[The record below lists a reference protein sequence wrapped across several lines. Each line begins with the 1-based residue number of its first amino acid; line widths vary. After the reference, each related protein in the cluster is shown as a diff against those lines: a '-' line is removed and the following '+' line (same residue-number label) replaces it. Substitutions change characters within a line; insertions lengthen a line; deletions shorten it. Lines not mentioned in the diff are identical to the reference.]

1 MTEAIDFLVR
11 RDDFRTTRLHTP
23 DPASLEI
30 SDGEAL
36 LRVDHFALTA
46 NNVTYAAA
54 GDMLDYWRFFP
65 APEGWGRIPVW
76 GFADVVASRAEG
88 VAVGSRF
95 YGYYPMSTHL
105 RVQPTHVNAAGFIDG
120 AEHRS
125 PMAPAYNQYRDVA
138 ADPGYLADDE
148 PSQMILQPLFT
159 TAFLIDDALAES
171 DFFGARRVVLS
182 SASSKTAFGTAF
194 QLARRD
200 GIEVIGLT
208 SPGNVAF
215 VEGLGC
221 YAQVVAYGDIARLDA
236 SQPTIYVDMAG
247 NGSVRGAVHH
257 HFGDQ
262 LVHSLTVGM
271 THWEHGKAEENLPG
285 PEPTFFFA
293 PTRVQKRIADWGGEG
308 FQQRCGEAFAAFRK
322 LTGKALRIVRGGRA
336 DLERVYL
343 DMVDG
348 RAPAD
353 EGHILSLHE

>member
-1 MTEAIDFLVR
+1 MTEALDFLVR
-11 RDDFRTTRLHTP
+11 RDDFRNTRFDTP
-23 DPASLEI
+23 DPSTLEI

-76 GFADVVASRAEG
+76 GFADVVASRAPG
-88 VAVGSRF
+88 VSEGSRF

-105 RVQPTHVNAAGFIDG
+105 RVRPTRPNASGFIDG

-125 PMAPAYNQYRDVA
+125 AMAATYNLYRDVA

-159 TAFLIDDALAES
+159 TGFLIDDALAES

-194 QLARRD
+194 QIAQRD

-208 SPGNVAF
+208 SPGNVGF

-221 YAQVVAYGDIARLDA
+221 YAQVVPYGDITSLDA
-236 SQPTIYVDMAG
+236 SEPAIYVDMAG
-247 NGSVRGAVHH
+247 NGALRGAVHH
-257 HFGDQ
+257 HFGDR

-271 THWEHGKAEENLPG
+271 THWEQGKAEENLPG
-285 PEPTFFFA
+285 AQPTFFFA
-293 PTRVQKRIADWGGEG
+293 PTRVQKRIADWGAGG
-308 FQQRCGEAFAAFRK
+308 FQQRSGDAFAAFRK
-322 LTGKALRIVRGGRA
+322 LTGKALRIVRGGRD

-343 DMVDG
+343 DMVEG
-348 RAPAD
+348 RAAAD